1 MSLPALQLLER
12 KFEKQRRIFEF
23 KRDAFEKRLEHHF
36 QRFEARKDEFER
48 KIERQFEQRRQKIG
62 KSLESQKKKL
72 ESRLRSFEQKN
83 GIRLD
88 DEMRFIR
95 AWLERPLSTGAVTP
109 SSRALARMMAAYV
122 DPKTRGPIVELGA
135 GTGAVTQALVDRGVE
150 PSRLVLVESDP
161 AFCRMLRA
169 RYPSARIVQGDAY
182 GLRRILGS
190 LVTEPAAA
198 VVSGLPLFTKPLRT
212 RLRLLFEA
220 FGLMAPAAPFVQFT
234 YNAVAPIPRRLA
246 RVRVEASER
255 VWKNIPPARV
265 WVYRRD

>member
-1 MSLPALQLLER
+1 MAHPALQLLER

-23 KRDAFEKRLEHHF
+23 KRDAFERRLEQHI
-36 QRFEARKDEFER
+36 QRFEARKDEFEK
-48 KIERQFEQRRQKIG
+48 KIERQFEQRKQKLG
-62 KSLESQKKKL
+62 RSLESQKKKF
-72 ESRLRSFEQKN
+72 ENRLRNFEQKN

-88 DEMRFIR
+88 DEVRFIR
-95 AWLERPLSTGAVTP
+95 TWLERPLSMGAVSP
-109 SSRALARMMAAYV
+109 SGRALARIMAAYV
-122 DPKTRGPIVELGA
+122 DPKSCGPIVELGA
-135 GTGAVTQALVDRGVE
+135 GTGAVTQALVDRGID
-150 PSRLVLVESDP
+150 PARLVLVESDA
-161 AFCRMLRA
+161 AFCRTLRA

-190 LVTEPAAA
+190 LINEPAAA
-198 VVSGLPLFTKPLRT
+198 VVSGLPLFTKPLRV

-220 FGLMAPAAPFVQFT
+220 FALMAPAAPFVQFT
-234 YNAVAPIPRRLA
+234 YHAVAPMPRRLA